1 MSSSSSEIA
10 YNQVLQRLVNAVKA
24 DIDSR
29 LVPAVNALSS
39 EYVQDSWGVDIQTV
53 VGELVAKW
61 TSQPFRRLADRL
73 ASNFVR
79 TTLGAI
85 DREQK
90 RSFGIDVLQDS
101 PEIRATM
108 QAAAIQNAN
117 LIKSIPQRYLENVSN
132 TVLANMR
139 TGLLPREVAK
149 QIEEEY
155 DVTRRRARFIARDQ
169 TAKVNGELTKQR
181 QIDAGYEFFS
191 WMESDDERVRAS
203 HRKIAQAD
211 VGYGKGVYRWDD
223 LPTNERGEKIQPG
236 SDYQCRCGSRP
247 VRNSVVR
254 RNQERKAA

>member
-1 MSSSSSEIA
+1 MSGSSSEIA
-10 YNQVLQRLVNAVKA
+10 YNQVLQRLVNAIKT
-24 DIDSR
+24 DIEGR
-29 LVPAVNALSS
+29 LAPAIHAVSS

-53 VGELVAKW
+53 VDELMAKW

-132 TVLANMR
+132 AVLTNMR

-191 WMESDDERVRAS
+191 WMDSDDERVRAS
-203 HRKIAQAD
+203 HRKIAEAD